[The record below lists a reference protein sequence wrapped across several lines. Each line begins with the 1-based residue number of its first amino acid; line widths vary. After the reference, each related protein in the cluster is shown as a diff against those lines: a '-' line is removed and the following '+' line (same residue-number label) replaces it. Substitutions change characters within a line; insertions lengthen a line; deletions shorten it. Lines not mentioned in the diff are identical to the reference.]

1 MGGGAGR
8 LPGRDVKRAGTF
20 FVPSGKA
27 GYRFA
32 QPGSRLKRVG
42 EFKKKP
48 VKCWARQNSGK
59 LESTQGK
66 FIFLRRTT
74 SMEINTRESN

>member
-32 QPGSRLKRVG
+32 QPGSRLKRVV

-48 VKCWARQNSGK
+48 VKCWARQDNWGIKGHTYVVPDGLSA
-59 LESTQGK
+59 
-66 FIFLRRTT
+66 RC
-74 SMEINTRESN
+74 N